1 MRFFFSP
8 ACGLLITLSRFPLE
22 GSKTAEFTIALA
34 GPTLHTTQHTNNSA
48 LMKTRISFVTA
59 AFLSSELQ
67 LSFANAAFIQPSAT
81 DAFRVNGS
89 RLHLKRGGTKKKKS
103 KGNTIS
109 LNKLAYRNY
118 EVLETL
124 EVGVALR
131 GTEVKR
137 YVKRENKCIKLNR

>member
-1 MRFFFSP
+1 
-8 ACGLLITLSRFPLE
+8 
-22 GSKTAEFTIALA
+22 
-34 GPTLHTTQHTNNSA
+34 
-48 LMKTRISFVTA
+48 MKIIISFATA
-59 AFLSSELQ
+59 SFLSSELQ
-67 LSFANAAFIQPSAT
+67 LSFANAAFIQPTAT

-89 RLHLKRGGTKKKKS
+89 RLYLKRGGTKKKKS

-137 YVKRENKCIKLNR
+137 YVKRENKCISLNR

>member
-1 MRFFFSP
+1 MFP
-8 ACGLLITLSRFPLE
+8 AR
-22 GSKTAEFTIALA
+22 
-34 GPTLHTTQHTNNSA
+34 NVSA
-48 LMKTRISFVTA
+48 LRPLDIDINITTTLTQKPKQQTTRTLLVVLLMKIAISFA
-59 AFLSSELQ
+59 AASFISSEL
-67 LSFANAAFIQPSAT
+67 LREFTDAAFVQPTAT
-81 DAFRVNGS
+81 DVFRVNGS
-89 RLHLKRGGTKKKKS
+89 HLYLKRGGTKKKKS

-137 YVKRENKCIKLNR
+137 YV